1 MRFYISSFSRDIL
14 SPDTPDSSLF
24 VGASS
29 SVFVIIQ
36 VEAYMFTLGEVQR
49 RTRPP
54 TGVRAYLS
62 IQVPGKRA
70 ATL

>member
-14 SPDTPDSSLF
+14 SPDSSRF

-36 VEAYMFTLGEVQR
+36 VEAYMFTLSEVQR

-54 TGVRAYLS
+54 TSVRAYLS